1 MPGQTLVQGHMGD
14 VPIPE
19 APEFKGSV
27 VIQWP
32 AVARKAE
39 GAARLLPGCLTSVYD
54 EETGQLIPAA
64 SVTVRVGASG
74 FITADIAVF
83 LDKNGEIIR
92 DTGHIWRESDGIPAT
107 FPFLV
112 AEMRGPL
119 APAAAK

>member
-1 MPGQTLVQGHMGD
+1 MGD
-14 VPIPE
+14 VPAPE

-32 AVARKAE
+32 TAARKTE
-39 GAARLLPGCLTSVYD
+39 GTGRLLAGCLTSVYD

-64 SVTVRVGASG
+64 SVTVRVAASG
-74 FITADIAVF
+74 FVTADVAVF
-83 LDKNGEIIR
+83 LDGNGEIIH
-92 DTGHIWRESDGIPAT
+92 DAGQIWRESDGVPAT